1 MSVMDI
7 EDPEVSFARYHDRY
21 MATLRG
27 QFEAGRMEGEAR
39 ALRKLKEQSEAMQE
53 IDKAI
58 EEKDRVIQ
66 EMDRILAE
74 KDREIE
80 EIDRKI
86 AEKDRKIQELM
97 ARISAMKEP
106 AEGNA

>member
-1 MSVMDI
+1 MDI
-7 EDPEVSFARYHDRY
+7 EDPEVSFERYHDRY

-39 ALRKLKEQSEAMQE
+39 ALRKLKEQSEA
-53 IDKAI
+53 
-58 EEKDRVIQ
+58 IQ
-66 EMDRILAE
+66 EKDRILAE

-86 AEKDRKIQELM
+86 AESDREIQELK
-97 ARISAMKEP
+97 ARIREMLESMK
-106 AEGNA
+106 GNA

>member
-1 MSVMDI
+1 MDI

-39 ALRKLKEQSEAMQE
+39 ALRKLKEQSEA
-53 IDKAI
+53 
-58 EEKDRVIQ
+58 IQ
-66 EMDRILAE
+66 EKDRILAE

-86 AEKDRKIQELM
+86 AESDREIQELK
-97 ARISAMKEP
+97 ARIREMLESMK
-106 AEGNA
+106 GNA

>member
-1 MSVMDI
+1 MSVMGI
-7 EDPEVSFARYHDRY
+7 EDPEVSFERYHDRY

-39 ALRKLKEQSEAMQE
+39 ALRKLKEQSEA
-53 IDKAI
+53 
-58 EEKDRVIQ
+58 IQ

-80 EIDRKI
+80 ENNRKI
-86 AEKDRKIQELM
+86 AERKLEIQELK
-97 ARISAMKEP
+97 ARIRAMQESAGKK
-106 AEGNA
+106 A

>member
-1 MSVMDI
+1 
-7 EDPEVSFARYHDRY
+7 
-21 MATLRG
+21 
-27 QFEAGRMEGEAR
+27 MEGEAR
-39 ALRKLKEQSEAMQE
+39 ALLKLKEQSEA
-53 IDKAI
+53 
-58 EEKDRVIQ
+58 IQ

>member
-1 MSVMDI
+1 MDI

-39 ALRKLKEQSEAMQE
+39 ALRKLKEQSEAIQE
-53 IDKAI
+53 I
-58 EEKDRVIQ
+58 
-66 EMDRILAE
+66 DRILAE

-80 EIDRKI
+80 ENDRKI
-86 AEKDRKIQELM
+86 AERKLEIQELK
-97 ARISAMKEP
+97 ARIRAMQESAGKK
-106 AEGNA
+106 A

>member
-1 MSVMDI
+1 MDI

-39 ALRKLKEQSEAMQE
+39 ALRKLKEQSEAIQE
-53 IDKAI
+53 I
-58 EEKDRVIQ
+58 
-66 EMDRILAE
+66 DRILAE

-80 EIDRKI
+80 ENNRKI
-86 AEKDRKIQELM
+86 AERKLEIQELK
-97 ARISAMKEP
+97 ARIRAMQES
-106 AEGNA
+106 EGKKA